1 MGSQQ
6 QTNQQRGD
14 TVNDTSIFWALVV
27 NNGLMALGLPIVA
40 GLFWYKRKQMCAMP
54 PAAHGVARS
63 DRRLQR
69 ADRESECEIG
79 EPRPVDE
86 EGDCGMRES

>member
-40 GLFWYKRKQMCAMP
+40 GLFWYKRKQMGAMS

-79 EPRPVDE
+79 KPRPVDE
-86 EGDCGMRES
+86 EGDCRMREP